1 MRVLARNLKWYWT
14 YLGGGIGTRGYTL
27 HLGDEGA
34 HQEAEALW
42 VQDSEADQTE
52 G

>member
-1 MRVLARNLKWYWT
+1 MLSNNLELNQT
-14 YLGGGIGTRGYTL
+14 YAGWGTGTRGYTL
-27 HLGDEGA
+27 HLGDEGT
-34 HQEAEALW
+34 HQEAEALR